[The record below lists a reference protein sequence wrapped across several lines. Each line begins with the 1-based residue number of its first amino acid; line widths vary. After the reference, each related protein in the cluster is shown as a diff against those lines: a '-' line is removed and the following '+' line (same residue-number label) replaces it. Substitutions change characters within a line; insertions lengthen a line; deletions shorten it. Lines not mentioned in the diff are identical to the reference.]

1 MTKDEILTA
10 VKMMCK
16 ALDKCA
22 ETAHDEVFSDYVTD
36 FHMFLAC
43 TIEDTDDFTDAQ
55 HYLDEKDHQRFF
67 VLIMYTF
74 LYTSCE
80 TFSHA
85 LHIDGKQ
92 ENELTASGRFI
103 ADLCNEYEERL
114 INHLNI

>member
-1 MTKDEILTA
+1 MLIGKILND
-10 VKMMCK
+10 VEMMCK
-16 ALDKCA
+16 ALDTCA
-22 ETAHDEVFSDYVTD
+22 ETAHDDVFSDYVTD

-43 TIEDTDDFTDAQ
+43 TIEDTGDFTDAEN
-55 HYLDEKDHQRFF
+55 YLVEKDHRKFF
-67 VLIMYTF
+67 VLIMHTF

-92 ENELTASGRFI
+92 ENELTESGRKI
-103 ADLCNEYEERL
+103 VALCDEYEETL